1 MSKEKIENL
10 LEENDMNY
18 LNSSMIRTHLDDIN
32 LLEDMGFSY
41 TLIRKVYSFL
51 RPQSIEQ
58 AIIYMTKENG
68 IYQHEFRE
76 GKKSEEN
83 LCFLCGEEKKY
94 HMDYIPED
102 ENELNEIRNSDLY
115 NSNNLSTSLL
125 KRSTVYNMECEI
137 CAEKFGKEKERKK
150 IINPKCNHFYCYTC
164 WLHYLS
170 DQIEN
175 SNVEK
180 IKCPNFECKEY
191 LNEDFI
197 MELIKDNTTLID
209 KYKKFKVKLE
219 IINNPNKKFCPKKG
233 CDSYAIRDN
242 ENIKEVKCKN
252 NHKFCFNCLRD
263 WHGNTDCDLELEKE
277 FQIWKKGKIIKQCPN
292 CKIWTEKN
300 EGCNHMK
307 CVECKYEWCWLCSG
321 KYSLNH
327 FYEGKCNGLQFFKP
341 KTEEDIKNALDKNI
355 NKKPVISNPV
365 FRPLPRIEDTYGY
378 QERIRNVTQQWREEE
393 WRVGHII
400 IDNEHPYHFPSK
412 RNNEYV
418 AFFYA
423 YAMMSKCDYFGYIL
437 LYFFMTLE
445 FCGIIMHNRIL
456 NVEDPYYGFNRNKIY
471 MNKKFNI
478 FILLSLVFMQF
489 FVYFFFNLA
498 CMILITIPQI
508 FYWPFFYYMREG
520 WYNVLIY
527 NVTTGL
533 LNIKVNYGR

>member
-1 MSKEKIENL
+1 MGFNEVLIKKVYIFLKPTS
-10 LEENDMNY
+10 LEEAINY
-18 LNSSMIRTHLDDIN
+18 MS
-32 LLEDMGFSY
+32 E
-41 TLIRKVYSFL
+41 
-51 RPQSIEQ
+51 
-58 AIIYMTKENG
+58 ENG
-68 IYQHEFRE
+68 IYQHNFFQNIKISNKQCYICGHPENE
-76 GKKSEEN
+76 HINYNELTKDDELEEEIKGKSSIGNKLCSICFETYAPYDMYELKKCHHEYCYNCWFIHLKNKIGNSEIGKLKCIDLKCKEI
-83 LCFLCGEEKKY
+83 
-94 HMDYIPED
+94 IPEEFILD
-102 ENELNEIRNSDLY
+102 IIKKDKKLVEKYKRFSKRLKILEDPNKVFCPEPNYDRYAIKNKKIKYVKCENGHNFCCICMKKPHGKNSCENEL
-115 NSNNLSTSLL
+115 
-125 KRSTVYNMECEI
+125 
-137 CAEKFGKEKERKK
+137 EK
-150 IINPKCNHFYCYTC
+150 
-164 WLHYLS
+164 
-170 DQIEN
+170 D
-175 SNVEK
+175 
-180 IKCPNFECKEY
+180 
-191 LNEDFI
+191 
-197 MELIKDNTTLID
+197 
-209 KYKKFKVKLE
+209 
-219 IINNPNKKFCPKKG
+219 
-233 CDSYAIRDN
+233 
-242 ENIKEVKCKN
+242 
-252 NHKFCFNCLRD
+252 
-263 WHGNTDCDLELEKE
+263 

-355 NKKPVISNPV
+355 NKKPIISNPV

-418 AFFYA
+418 DFFYA

-456 NVEDPYYGFNRNKIY
+456 NVEDPYYGFNINKIY

-489 FVYFFFNLA
+489 LVYFFFNLA

-508 FYWPFFYYMREG
+508 FYWDFFYCMRQG